1 MAGHKVVVVPAQRDE
16 FEMPVMDK
24 LISNFNTIHKL
35 IIEGKVAAAK
45 SVGVGGIAAAI
56 TQMTFGENLGFEFT
70 GEFDSESLFACDYGT
85 IILEL
90 NDESALD
97 DLITTDAY
105 ELGTVT
111 TEKTIVCGDDIIN
124 LAEAEE
130 AYTQPLEQIFPTHVR
145 KSTGET
151 KASEVYNASSIAKSP
166 LSFAKPRI
174 FIPVFPGTNC
184 EYDTAKAFN
193 RL

>member
-1 MAGHKVVVVPAQRDE
+1 MHFGHSINSVTAAIGGKDSMSGTFMDMTVPPSLIAFALDMVEADKVVSPEFKMAGHKVVVVPAQRDE

-35 IIEGKVAAAK
+35 ISEGKVAAAK

-97 DLITTDAY
+97 DLIATDAY

-111 TEKTIVCGDDIIN
+111 TEKTIVCGDDII
-124 LAEAEE
+124 
-130 AYTQPLEQIFPTHVR
+130 
-145 KSTGET
+145 KS
-151 KASEVYNASSIAKSP
+151 
-166 LSFAKPRI
+166 
-174 FIPVFPGTNC
+174 C
-184 EYDTAKAFN
+184 
-193 RL
+193 